1 MASTPQ
7 QPTSIIQKDFSGGMV
22 TGVNV
27 PLLPKNTVNLAL
39 NLEADYEIG
48 SLVSRLGT
56 SRIGSQLGTLAVT
69 VLGLFQ
75 HVDQADSTKNKL
87 FATINDATSGPT
99 NSDIYDVS
107 AGTKSLQDDTINLK
121 TYFLNYAGD
130 TLRLNGTD
138 APKAYDST
146 SWITTGGVFDLANM
160 PTGYKY
166 AKEFLSRV
174 YLWGKT
180 SAPYTLAYSGVLTAG
195 VISWTSGN
203 GTIQIEPEDGGGEGT
218 GLGKV
223 PGYLLI
229 FKRRSMH
236 RWNYSSAFP
245 ESLVQIGA
253 YSQESIV
260 EGGGLC
266 AFYSDSNEDAK
277 GFYIT
282 DGGRP
287 VCISQDNNRPLKK
300 WVDAI
305 ATSAVVAGWATDR
318 YFCWSVGDLTVDN
331 EAYTNVVLKYNRLL
345 NQWTVRSYPTEF
357 KVFANYVASGVN
369 SVVGGDDNGCV
380 LQVDKIGTYTD
391 SNASAALPIPFRV
404 RTNHD
409 TFGTNKKKTFSD
421 TVVVRGA
428 NINNFSLNAIPDESP
443 DQRIELKTPTLFNRL
458 LGVFQIS
465 KKVQGTT
472 LSLEVAG
479 ESNGARSYIREIEI
493 GVPSSDANYV

>member
-1 MASTPQ
+1 MASQ
-7 QPTSIIQKDFSGGMV
+7 SLIQKDFSGAQVGDINISLAPQNSV
-22 TGVNV
+22 S
-27 PLLPKNTVNLAL
+27 LAL
-39 NLEADYEIG
+39 NVEGDVEIG

-56 SRIGSQLGTLAVT
+56 ARIGSQLGSLAVN
-69 VLGLFQ
+69 VLGIFQ
-75 HVDQADSTKNKL
+75 HVDQNDTTKNKL
-87 FATINDATSGPT
+87 FATINDAVSSPT

-138 APKAYDST
+138 APKAYNST

-166 AKEFLSRV
+166 TREFLSRV
-174 YLWGKT
+174 YLWGKAT
-180 SAPYTLAYSGVLTAG
+180 SAYTLAYSGVLTAG
-195 VISWTSGN
+195 TVSWTSGN
-203 GTIQIEPEDGGGEGT
+203 GTVEIEPEDNGGEAT

-260 EGGGLC
+260 EGAGLC

-282 DGGRP
+282 DGSRP
-287 VCISQDNNRPLKK
+287 VSISQDNNRPMKK

-305 ATSAVVAGWATDR
+305 SATANVAGWATDR
-318 YFCWSVGDLTVDN
+318 YFCWSVGDVTVDN
-331 EAYTNVVLKYNRLL
+331 EAYTNVVMKYNRVL
-345 NQWTVRSYPTEF
+345 NQWTVRSYPSEF
-357 KVFANYVASGVN
+357 KVFCPYVASGVN
-369 SVVGGDDNGCV
+369 SIVGGDDAGTV
-380 LQVDKIGTYTD
+380 YQVDKIGTYTD
-391 SNASAALPIPFRV
+391 ANTTTTVPIPFKV
-404 RTNHD
+404 RTHHNTYGVNHL
-409 TFGTNKKKTFSD
+409 KTIGDSI
-421 TVVVRGA
+421 VIRGA
-428 NINNFSLNAIPDESP
+428 NIPNLALGAIIDEDVNNRVALS
-443 DQRIELKTPTLFNRL
+443 TPTLWKRI
-458 LGVFQIS
+458 LGVFKLGKSI
-465 KKVQGTT
+465 KGTT
-472 LSLEVAG
+472 IALEIAG
-479 ESNGARSYIREIEI
+479 ESNGARSIVREIEI
-493 GVPSSDANYV
+493 QTPVVDVNYI